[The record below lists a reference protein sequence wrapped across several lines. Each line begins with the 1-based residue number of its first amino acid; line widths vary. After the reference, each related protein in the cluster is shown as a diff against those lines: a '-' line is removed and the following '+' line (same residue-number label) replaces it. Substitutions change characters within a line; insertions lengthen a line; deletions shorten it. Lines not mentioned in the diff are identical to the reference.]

1 MAKDILYPLRRLHG
15 ILHEE
20 CLRQKKKSEYR
31 KQYIQTFRNNPRTVL
46 LLMTPEHGNLGDHA
60 ISMATFAL
68 LKNAGIDWIEITDR
82 QLVTMQNERL
92 LGIMN
97 GYPILICGGGNMG
110 TLWMNVETLM
120 REIIRCNP
128 KSPVA
133 ILPNTVY
140 YEDTPR
146 GDQEL
151 EKARDIYCR
160 HPNLRIY
167 AREKAS
173 YDFMKP
179 IFPNV
184 KLVPDMV
191 LSLNCDA
198 TKKQRKGCVL
208 CLRSDLEK
216 TRTDDQD
223 AIVRRQAE
231 SLFGEQIVDADTV
244 LRTRITPQN
253 RKMAVMG
260 MLEKFASAQLVIT
273 DRLHGMIFC
282 AITGTPCI
290 VVDSKSPKVRGCYEW
305 IKDLDYIRFV
315 DKPEDIVTAYR
326 EIPEGPHYY
335 DNSNLT
341 HYYQT
346 LAEDIQSIWR

>member
-60 ISMATFAL
+60 IAMAIFTL
-68 LKNAGIDWIEITDR
+68 LKKEGIGWIEITDQ
-82 QLVTMQNERL
+82 QLMTMRMERL
-92 LGIMN
+92 LGVMN

-120 REIIRCNP
+120 RDVVQCNP

-133 ILPNTVY
+133 ILPNTVF
-140 YEDTPR
+140 YEDTQW
-146 GDQEL
+146 GKQEL
-151 EKARDIYCR
+151 EKAKYIYNR
-160 HPNLRIY
+160 HNQLQIY
-167 AREKAS
+167 AREKVS
-173 YDFMKP
+173 FDYMKP

-184 KLVPDMV
+184 QLVPDMV
-191 LSLNCDA
+191 LSMRCD
-198 TKKQRKGCVL
+198 TFKGQRDGCIL
-208 CLRSDLEK
+208 CLRSDREK
-216 TRTDDQD
+216 TRTEEQNR
-223 AIVRRQAE
+223 IIRRQAE
-231 SLFGEQIVDADTV
+231 MLFGEQLVDTDTV
-244 LRTRITPQN
+244 LPTSIAPQN
-253 RKMAVMG
+253 RDKTVLQK
-260 MLEKFASAQLVIT
+260 LEEFASAQLVIT

-282 AITGTPCI
+282 AITGTPC
-290 VVDSKSPKVRGCYEW
+290 VVVNSKSPKVRGCYEW
-305 IKDLDYIRFV
+305 IKHLDYIRFV